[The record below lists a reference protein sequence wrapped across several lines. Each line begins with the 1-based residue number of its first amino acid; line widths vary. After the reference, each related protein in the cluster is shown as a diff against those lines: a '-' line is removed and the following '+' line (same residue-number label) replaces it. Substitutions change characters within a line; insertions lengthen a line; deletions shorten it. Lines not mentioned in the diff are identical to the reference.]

1 MRQHLLPIFVI
12 LAFFQFSSF
21 LGAGVSQVEFTA
33 RITSVDLT
41 NEGAVVLMQLTPDF
55 SIPVHLRG
63 DSSVREGNSFDVP
76 LETLLPGM
84 TAKVEG
90 VFIATGIL
98 AQELD
103 ITDRAREFELQ
114 GALESINAGNRQLM
128 LHGFAILLLDST
140 EVQDPFRR
148 ALALEDLR
156 SGDRVRVEGT
166 VSGAELIARE
176 VHLQRPEMEFAG
188 ISIEG
193 NVVSKSS
200 DEILVDLGGGVLS
213 LVETSSETT
222 FDGLANTGDRIG
234 VTGFINS
241 RLAVSALSIESR
253 TILDL
258 VPDEVRLQPGQT
270 ASVNIVLDRPFPVSV
285 EIQIASQN
293 PSLAMPSVQ
302 NTTIPAGGTST
313 SFQVEAGGFEGV
325 AFVDV
330 TLLAGDFVEAD
341 QLKVEVQQD
350 DVQDDDE
357 AELEIRWNPREIE
370 QPTLGTQQVQLN
382 LNMPAPSDLTVQ
394 LFVKEG
400 DASMVSFP
408 STVLFAEGTTTQNL
422 AVEILQ
428 LTGRVKV
435 RAALPAGGDTDDLEI
450 DFREQ
455 AAEKFEVEW
464 SPDKIEASPGASL
477 SATLFL
483 EPSPAGPV
491 TVQILLKDGNPNL
504 VTGMPAQVT
513 FEAGEQQKTFQ
524 LQSTGQTG
532 KVRFTARVTSQS
544 GEDEDDLDIEI
555 E

>member
-55 SIPVHLRG
+55 SIPVHLRK

-76 LETLLPGM
+76 PETLLPGM

-98 AQELD
+98 ARELE
-103 ITDRAREFELQ
+103 ITDRAHEFELQ

-128 LHGFAILLLDST
+128 LHGFEILLLDST

-148 ALALEDLR
+148 TLGLEDLR
-156 SGDRVRVEGT
+156 SGDSVRVEGT

-176 VHLQRPEMEFAG
+176 VYLQRPEMEFAG

-270 ASVNIVLDRPFPVSV
+270 ATVNIVLDRPFPETV
-285 EIQIASQN
+285 EIQIVSQN

-350 DVQDDDE
+350 GVQDE
-357 AELEIRWNPREIE
+357 AELEIKWNPDKIE
-370 QPTLGTQQVQLN
+370 QPSLGVRQVQLN

-422 AVEILQ
+422 TVEILK

-455 AAEKFEVEW
+455 EAEKFEVEW
-464 SPDKIEASPGASL
+464 SPDKIEASPEASL
-477 SATLFL
+477 SAALFL
-483 EPSPAGPV
+483 EPPPAGPV

-513 FEAGEQQKTFQ
+513 FDAGEQQKTFQ